1 MNMNHVN
8 TSLEAKVGNETT
20 TPATLVPIQVSS
32 ITNSITDYFARL
44 LKKLTAKFED
54 VIERRAN
61 LRFRICEV
69 MVADERLF
77 GLDVMSILKYLK
89 EEAFP
94 CLCKRIAF
102 TNKQKSDYLAVEQ
115 AMTIEICSY
124 INYSP
129 KRV

>member
-102 TNKQKSDYLAVEQ
+102 TNKQKSDYLSVEQ

-124 INYSP
+124 INYYP
-129 KRV
+129 KHI

>member
-1 MNMNHVN
+1 MNKQQSIV
-8 TSLEAKVGNETT
+8 SLEAKMGNETT
-20 TPATLVPIQVSS
+20 IPATLVP

-44 LKKLTAKFED
+44 LKKLTAKFGD
-54 VIERRAN
+54 IVERQAN
-61 LRFRICEV
+61 LSYRICEV

-77 GLDVMSILKYLK
+77 GLDVMAVLKYLK

-94 CLCKRIAF
+94 CLLERIAF
-102 TNKQKSDYLAVEQ
+102 TKKQKSDYLAVEQ
-115 AMTIEICSY
+115 AMTFEICSY

>member
-1 MNMNHVN
+1 MNKHQSIV
-8 TSLEAKVGNETT
+8 SLEAKMGNETSIS
-20 TPATLVPIQVSS
+20 ATLVP

-44 LKKLTAKFED
+44 LKKLTAKFND
-54 VIERRAN
+54 VIERRAD

-77 GLDVMSILKYLK
+77 GLDVMAVLKYLK

-94 CLCKRIAF
+94 CLYERIAF
-102 TNKQKSDYLAVEQ
+102 TKKQKSDYLAVEK
-115 AMTIEICSY
+115 AMTFEICSY

-129 KRV
+129 RRN

>member
-8 TSLEAKVGNETT
+8 TSLEVKVGNETT
-20 TPATLVPIQVSS
+20 TPETLVPIQESS

-44 LKKLTAKFED
+44 LKKLTAKFND
-54 VIERRAN
+54 VIERRAD

-77 GLDVMSILKYLK
+77 GLDVMAILKYLK
-89 EEAFP
+89 DVAFP
-94 CLCKRIAF
+94 CLCERIAF
-102 TNKQKSDYLAVEQ
+102 TNKQKSEYLAVEQ

-124 INYSP
+124 ISYFP
-129 KRV
+129 KRI